1 MVEGLGQTLTIRSG
15 KISGDGNG
23 TQTGGLACNVVI
35 GGSSTWAPLTT
46 FGSRLKAFGNV
57 SDQGGGHSVTFV
69 GDSNGGTVIGGNW
82 DIGGSLIP
90 QCYTVVIG
98 ATYTDSSSVTTYG
111 GKILSAA
118 GIALD
123 CRMGYSDN
131 HDTYF
136 VLDNTAA
143 ADSDRIGG
151 GIPVRT
157 VRNGGSLE
165 LKGNASTPVAES
177 ISLLDLQSGQLKTL
191 RANGAS
197 TDLIIESVQ
206 RVSGTSLLF
215 SDANGGRTRITG
227 ATNTNGIWKPW
238 AFNGSNYV
246 KVGADDTILACATGD
261 YLALASAG
269 NDPTKLYKTASN
281 IALTDDTG
289 VWGLRLYAT
298 TAQTLDLGAHD
309 LTLGSGSLIA
319 TGNGNKLVT
328 GTTGKLIFAGDD
340 VIINT
345 DGTGTL
351 TNEAAITWSKPGG
364 STQTH
369 PSLVF
374 ARGYRDIVSLAGEDQ
389 IGTYSNLFG
398 SVYQSTTRTILA
410 LDGPSDRT
418 FNGTVVGI
426 FNLEKRGP
434 GTLTFNGPDWRRA
447 GGVTVYEG
455 RLVAGVTG
463 APVPT
468 GGVKAGARYDLAAGL
483 DLYNYPRIE
492 AGGTIGGLGRDLY
505 PLGTK
510 YFLPGAIMSPGM
522 KDEVGLF
529 TITSTFSPAG
539 DFVYE
544 VEVDETDNDRLHVV
558 GAFTFPP
565 TGSTVTFRIK
575 DLSNRTAQ
583 MRNRDLLVLTSQTAM
598 GGTDNIVNYVVESA
612 SPQVFDTS
620 EAEVLVD
627 ATARTITIAGI
638 KNTPQCTMMIVR

>member
-1 MVEGLGQTLTIRSG
+1 MYTIPRLACVGFSLLALATSAWGVTRTWDGGGGDNAWGTAANWSNDTVPATNDQARLVPLTVPIQLVSNQIVGDVQFSGTPNATMVEGLGQTLTIRSG

-46 FGSRLKAFGNV
+46 FGLRLKAFGNV

-69 GDSNGGTVIGGNW
+69 GDSNGGTVIGGTWN
-82 DIGGSLIP
+82 IGGSLIA
-90 QCYTVVIG
+90 QCYTVVVG
-98 ATYTDSSSVTTYG
+98 ASYTDSSSVTTYG

-289 VWGLRLYAT
+289 V
-298 TAQTLDLGAHD
+298 
-309 LTLGSGSLIA
+309 
-319 TGNGNKLVT
+319 
-328 GTTGKLIFAGDD
+328 
-340 VIINT
+340 
-345 DGTGTL
+345 
-351 TNEAAITWSKPGG
+351 
-364 STQTH
+364 
-369 PSLVF
+369 
-374 ARGYRDIVSLAGEDQ
+374 
-389 IGTYSNLFG
+389 
-398 SVYQSTTRTILA
+398 
-410 LDGPSDRT
+410 
-418 FNGTVVGI
+418 
-426 FNLEKRGP
+426 
-434 GTLTFNGPDWRRA
+434 
-447 GGVTVYEG
+447 
-455 RLVAGVTG
+455 
-463 APVPT
+463 
-468 GGVKAGARYDLAAGL
+468 
-483 DLYNYPRIE
+483 
-492 AGGTIGGLGRDLY
+492 
-505 PLGTK
+505 
-510 YFLPGAIMSPGM
+510 
-522 KDEVGLF
+522 
-529 TITSTFSPAG
+529 
-539 DFVYE
+539 
-544 VEVDETDNDRLHVV
+544 
-558 GAFTFPP
+558 
-565 TGSTVTFRIK
+565 
-575 DLSNRTAQ
+575 
-583 MRNRDLLVLTSQTAM
+583 
-598 GGTDNIVNYVVESA
+598 
-612 SPQVFDTS
+612 
-620 EAEVLVD
+620 
-627 ATARTITIAGI
+627 
-638 KNTPQCTMMIVR
+638 